1 MDDFDIFTIVG
12 LLWAVLAAGALKS
25 IWHRAGHSRKV
36 KVIWT
41 VLAVAVPIVGAL
53 GWFLLGRER
62 RRR

>member
-1 MDDFDIFTIVG
+1 MMGFDAFTIVG
-12 LLWAVLAAGALKS
+12 LLWAVLAGGALKS

-41 VLAVAVPIVGAL
+41 VIAVAVPIVGAL

-62 RRR
+62 RR

>member
-41 VLAVAVPIVGAL
+41 AIAVLVPIVGAL
-53 GWFLLGRER
+53 GWFALGRER
-62 RRR
+62 RR